1 MAPASSGLFRVEPQ
15 HDSQCWLGGG
25 LLSLTGS
32 LLTPAKLLCMTTP
45 PSSGLTE
52 FCLQNGVDFWP

>member
-15 HDSQCWLGGG
+15 PVLAWGG

-32 LLTPAKLLCMTTP
+32 LLTPAKLLCMATP